1 MDGALRKWLTGNGHW
16 FFFVASKMLEFQS
29 GPKTRLG
36 HKHELRWVQSEL
48 MPCFQFGS
56 GSLCG
61 SIFGF
66 LRLAL
71 HDESDDFVPSM

>member
-16 FFFVASKMLEFQS
+16 FFFACLQDVGVSVWAKNRS
-29 GPKTRLG
+29 GPQTRAQMG
-36 HKHELRWVQSEL
+36 VE
-48 MPCFQFGS
+48 PCFQFGS

-66 LRLAL
+66 LRLVL